1 MKVTK
6 QRQKVKKK
14 SLIIIIVLLIKSI
27 KIKKLSVRILTE
39 SERLYV
45 RLTIS
50 LNKRRTF
57 KFQQSFFQSSKRSSH
72 QKKDKRRQKKSLWGP
87 SLKRNL
93 MVLMGISYI
102 YIWKEREIDRYVD
115 IIYIH
120 MYIYIYMH
128 MYIYI
133 YAYIY
138 KLKKKDC

>member
-39 SERLYV
+39 SERLNV

-72 QKKDKRRQKKSLWGP
+72 QKKDKRRQKKSL
-87 SLKRNL
+87 
-93 MVLMGISYI
+93 
-102 YIWKEREIDRYVD
+102 
-115 IIYIH
+115 
-120 MYIYIYMH
+120 
-128 MYIYI
+128 
-133 YAYIY
+133 
-138 KLKKKDC
+138 